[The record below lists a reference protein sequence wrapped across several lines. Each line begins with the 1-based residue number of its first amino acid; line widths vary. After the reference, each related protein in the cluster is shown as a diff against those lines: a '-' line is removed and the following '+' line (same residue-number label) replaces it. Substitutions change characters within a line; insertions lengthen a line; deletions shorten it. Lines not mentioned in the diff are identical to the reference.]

1 MNILTRTKY
10 LLLGSISSGFGGYIG
25 IPINYLYEKTNDVD
39 KANLKMGR
47 ESINWNSQYGQ
58 LLEKSLVLTEDEKE
72 FGLLKAAFEL
82 RNNNYIHRSLIPFG
96 SICALYFLSHK
107 VNQHMDLYQK
117 PRTVCSMF
125 ILLELRKCI
134 FFFCFNLSIL
144 QIRLLA
150 YTVFGTIIYGMYS
163 VLTDGIQIRQDNKVD
178 KSLAEL
184 GPGDNEIEIPEE
196 CANFFTDEK

>member
-1 MNILTRTKY
+1 MILNQLVNDKFFIQNNFGQNENLNKNKTI
-10 LLLGSISSGFGGYIG
+10 LIPGSTSSGFGGYIG
-25 IPINYLYEKTNDVD
+25 IPINYLYETTNDVD
-39 KANLKMGR
+39 KVNLKMGR

-96 SICALYFLSHK
+96 SICALYFLSQK

-125 ILLELRKCI
+125 MLELREFIFHVLVCLFCRSDYLFTPFLAQLYMECI
-134 FFFCFNLSIL
+134 RFSLM
-144 QIRLLA
+144 
-150 YTVFGTIIYGMYS
+150 VFEF
-163 VLTDGIQIRQDNKVD
+163 VR
-178 KSLAEL
+178 
-184 GPGDNEIEIPEE
+184 IPRST
-196 CANFFTDEK
+196 NR